1 MAGAGLFW
9 QEPMSS
15 VPAITWHLNSQTPP
29 APEAPLSTMISSLV
43 AVVYSLSRVQLLVIP
58 WTVARQVP
66 LSMGFPRQDYW
77 SGLPFFFP
85 GDLSNAG
92 IEPTS
97 PALQVDS

>member
-29 APEAPLSTMISSLV
+29 ASEAPLSTMISSLV

-77 SGLPFFFP
+77 GGLPFPLP
-85 GDLSNAG
+85 GDLFNPG
-92 IEPTS
+92 IEPRINIS
-97 PALQVDS
+97 DNS

>member
-66 LSMGFPRQDYW
+66 LSMGFPRPD
-77 SGLPFFFP
+77 
-85 GDLSNAG
+85 
-92 IEPTS
+92 
-97 PALQVDS
+97 